1 MKWRSRSGERMIT
14 YPCPRNHQREWFA
27 WWGGPAIDREP
38 SAPFAATLT
47 TLHCGNRWRRWWPA
61 DCPNIDPVLCTCS
74 TTRKVTS
81 TVVRAC
87 KCSKKKR
94 KGKERK
100 RIKEK
105 KSSINWRDL
114 AWLRKMKGSITWN
127 LPKIEY
133 IYRQLQFSYVTHTRD
148 SISNWKV
155 IYSAHTLAVMAI
167 NCHLMLH

>member
-87 KCSKKKR
+87 KCSKKKE
-94 KGKERK
+94 KERK
-100 RIKEK
+100 EK
-105 KSSINWRDL
+105 GLRKKKVRSIEGTWRDL
-114 AWLRKMKGSITWN
+114 GK
-127 LPKIEY
+127 
-133 IYRQLQFSYVTHTRD
+133 
-148 SISNWKV
+148 WKV
-155 IYSAHTLAVMAI
+155 VSLETCQKLNIYTVNFNSATLPTREI
-167 NCHLMLH
+167 QFQIEKLFIRRIH